1 MLLTSPGVKSYI
13 MPKSKKNK
21 KSRAVYGRQRAVT
34 TRLPSPFNRLAT
46 DSTTIK
52 ARGILTLSA
61 FGAGYAGG
69 TLGMW
74 PTITSGSTPNS
85 LATLVPSL
93 AGLATM
99 YEYYI
104 VNNLNVTAVSTVP
117 MTVGSA
123 LVVGYEPDLTTETA
137 DPATLS
143 DVMISKHHMLVQ
155 QGANR
160 SMSIR
165 PISYRNDWCR
175 TVVSAYNTQDSQNGY
190 LQWFCTYHPEAGT
203 VVGYLDVSFDITF
216 AGLHNHSSS

>member
-1 MLLTSPGVKSYI
+1 MLLANPGVKSYI
-13 MPKSKKNK
+13 MPKTKKNK
-21 KSRAVYGRQRAVT
+21 KTRAVYGRQRAVV
-34 TRLPSPFNRLAT
+34 TRLPSPFNRLAS

-61 FGAGYAGG
+61 FGPGYAGG

-74 PTITSGSTPNS
+74 PRVTGGTTPNS

-93 AGLATM
+93 AGMANM
-99 YEYYI
+99 YEYFI
-104 VNNLNVTAVSTVP
+104 VNNLNVMAVSTVP

-137 DPATLS
+137 DPASLS
-143 DVMISKHHMLVQ
+143 DVMISKHHALVQ
-155 QGANR
+155 QGSSR
-160 SMSIR
+160 SLSVK

-175 TVVSAYNTQDSQNGY
+175 CVVDAFNTPDAQNGY

-203 VVGYLDVSFDITF
+203 VVGYLDVTFDITF
-216 AGLHNHSSS
+216 AGLHNHSS